1 MKIEKA
7 LNKDGTHCYLAT
19 GTCNDYKFIAEGDTR
34 GEAFRSALIL
44 IRENGIERG
53 RHLRAVT

>member
-1 MKIEKA
+1 MKVEKM
-7 LNKDGTHCYLAT
+7 LNKDGTHCYVAS
-19 GTCNDYKFIAEGDTR
+19 GICNGYRFIAEGNTR

-53 RHLRAVT
+53 RHLKAVN